1 MKEEG
6 RKKRNTAVFVLL
18 ATLLNVVLMIGFM
31 ILGFVLLGKFGNPDS
46 NLNTLW
52 LFLISVF
59 VPSREMTISPFLISW
74 LIFSSVRLLAKS
86 RSSMARL
93 MHFPLI
99 SGRFSRV
106 AT

>member
-1 MKEEG
+1 MTVGVPKEA
-6 RKKRNTAVFVLL
+6 RPLSMTARPLMTPVL
-18 ATLLNVVLMIGFM
+18 
-31 ILGFVLLGKFGNPDS
+31 
-46 NLNTLW
+46 
-52 LFLISVF
+52 

-86 RSSMARL
+86 RSSIARL